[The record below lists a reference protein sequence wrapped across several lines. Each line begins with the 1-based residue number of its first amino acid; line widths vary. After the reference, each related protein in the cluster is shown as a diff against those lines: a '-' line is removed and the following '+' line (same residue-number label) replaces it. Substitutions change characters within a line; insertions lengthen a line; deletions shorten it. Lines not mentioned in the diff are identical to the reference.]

1 MAVPVWRVA
10 VQSQGLHMKVGSL
23 SDIQRQ
29 WSAKSKLEVF
39 GQDFRHLNQCWRAM
53 VGAYTGRRVL
63 GGGPRCEVGAQVPSV
78 APCMFRCTWAGQ
90 APQSSQSLRNPPGE
104 GAGSVVVTAE
114 TLQRLRW
121 GLPGAKTVSPVQYG
135 VPLLGPSVV
144 GGPVPH
150 HGCGGRAHGEG
161 QTSQTSKASVS
172 PPPTPAP
179 QRGHCQG
186 WEVSGGQGASWEH
199 WSGAGS
205 CRAPLPHSHNLHAS

>member
-1 MAVPVWRVA
+1 
-10 VQSQGLHMKVGSL
+10 MKVGSL

-39 GQDFRHLNQCWRAM
+39 GQDFRHLSQCWRAM

-161 QTSQTSKASVS
+161 QTSHTSKASV

>member
-1 MAVPVWRVA
+1 
-10 VQSQGLHMKVGSL
+10 MKVGSL

-29 WSAKSKLEVF
+29 WSAKSKLVF
-39 GQDFRHLNQCWRAM
+39 GQDFRHLSQCWRAM

-161 QTSQTSKASVS
+161 QTSQTSKASV

>member
-1 MAVPVWRVA
+1 
-10 VQSQGLHMKVGSL
+10 MKVGSL

-39 GQDFRHLNQCWRAM
+39 GQDFRHLSQCWRAM
-53 VGAYTGRRVL
+53 VGAYTGCRVL

-161 QTSQTSKASVS
+161 QTSQTSKASV

>member
-1 MAVPVWRVA
+1 
-10 VQSQGLHMKVGSL
+10 MKVGSL

-29 WSAKSKLEVF
+29 WSAKSKLVF

-161 QTSQTSKASVS
+161 QTSQTSKASV

>member
-1 MAVPVWRVA
+1 
-10 VQSQGLHMKVGSL
+10 MKVGSL

-39 GQDFRHLNQCWRAM
+39 GQDFRHLSQCWRAM
-53 VGAYTGRRVL
+53 MGAYTGRRVL

-161 QTSQTSKASVS
+161 QTSQTSKASV
-172 PPPTPAP
+172 PPPDPRSPAWALP
-179 QRGHCQG
+179 GVGSIGRAGCVLGALVRGRELPSTLASQSQPPCLL
-186 WEVSGGQGASWEH
+186 EVSPVRGWPCLARG
-199 WSGAGS
+199 
-205 CRAPLPHSHNLHAS
+205 

>member
-1 MAVPVWRVA
+1 
-10 VQSQGLHMKVGSL
+10 MKVGSL

-29 WSAKSKLEVF
+29 WSAKSKLVF

-161 QTSQTSKASVS
+161 QTSQTSKASV
-172 PPPTPAP
+172 PPLTPAP

-205 CRAPLPHSHNLHAS
+205 CRVPLPHSHNLHAS

>member
-1 MAVPVWRVA
+1 
-10 VQSQGLHMKVGSL
+10 MKVGSL

-39 GQDFRHLNQCWRAM
+39 GQDFRHLSQCWRAM

-161 QTSQTSKASVS
+161 QTSQTSKASV
-172 PPPTPAP
+172 PPRPPLPSVGTA
-179 QRGHCQG
+179 RGGKYREGRVRPGSTGQ
-186 WEVSGGQGASWEH
+186 GQGAAEH
-199 WSGAGS
+199 PCLTVTTSMPPRG
-205 CRAPLPHSHNLHAS
+205 

>member
-1 MAVPVWRVA
+1 
-10 VQSQGLHMKVGSL
+10 MKVGSL

-29 WSAKSKLEVF
+29 WSAKSKLVF
-39 GQDFRHLNQCWRAM
+39 GQDFRHLSQCWRAM

-161 QTSQTSKASVS
+161 QTSQTSKASV

-205 CRAPLPHSHNLHAS
+205 CRAPLPHSHNRRAS

>member
-1 MAVPVWRVA
+1 
-10 VQSQGLHMKVGSL
+10 MKVGSL

-39 GQDFRHLNQCWRAM
+39 GQDFRHLSQCWRAM

-63 GGGPRCEVGAQVPSV
+63 GGGPRCEVGAQVLSV

-161 QTSQTSKASVS
+161 QTSQTSKASV